1 MGLVYKVHDLE
12 LGQKVALKLINPDI
26 ATDEATISRFRNE
39 LKLARTISHK
49 NVCRMYDLGQQAGA
63 YYITMEYVP
72 GEDLKSFIRRSG
84 QLTVSKAV
92 AISSQICEGLA
103 EAHRCGVVHRDLK
116 PQNIMIDLEGNA
128 RIMDFGIARSSK
140 SGGLTGPG
148 AVVGTPEYMSPE
160 QVEGGQADARSDI
173 YSLGVILFEMLT
185 GRLPFTGDTPLV
197 IALKHVREAPPDP
210 NDGNALIPSELRSV
224 ILRCLNKAREE
235 RYQRAEDLLRAL
247 AAAGTGS
254 PAPGSTPEAG
264 RPGAGTSSG
273 RLANRPLPAWLIPMI
288 VAAIG
293 VAAVSMFV
301 LLRNRPPGEGP
312 PVSVPSSPWSNSVAV
327 LPFKDRSP
335 GRDQGGI
342 CDGMTEAIIVRLS
355 QVQDLKVTGA
365 NSVMHYKDTPKDVRQ
380 IGTELGVAH
389 VVDGTIQREENRVRI
404 TAQLLAR
411 DSRFVLWSR
420 EYDRELDSIFDLQDE
435 ISRAIAEALKVKLVT
450 RQGQSPGDE
459 RPASL
464 EAYEYFVKGMSYI
477 KSKYVLFFKEEDF
490 RTGVE
495 MFRNAIRLDPD
506 YSLAHYGLGWAY
518 EYHYQIT
525 GSAADA
531 EMVQQNV
538 ETAWR
543 LDPASALNNALLGYV
558 VYEYRHER
566 DRAFGLLRKAL
577 DINPN
582 AGDVNFLAGM
592 CYLYH
597 GLYQDGIRL
606 LKKAHEL
613 DPYNFWTPY
622 KLAYCYMY
630 SGEFEQADFYFNKYF
645 ELAPI
650 EPLVFPGK
658 SIALNLMM
666 KRVDKAEEMVA
677 KGERTSPGAEW
688 VRKFRAMLHAVRGER
703 DQTLALYRNSEV
715 YAILGLKDE
724 ALRELDGEIR
734 GSLAYPY
741 IFYQDL
747 LHVPFYYNLR
757 SDPRFQQ
764 LVQREKRLYDEALI
778 KYGGPAR

>member
-1 MGLVYKVHDLE
+1 
-12 LGQKVALKLINPDI
+12 
-26 ATDEATISRFRNE
+26 
-39 LKLARTISHK
+39 
-49 NVCRMYDLGQQAGA
+49 
-63 YYITMEYVP
+63 
-72 GEDLKSFIRRSG
+72 
-84 QLTVSKAV
+84 
-92 AISSQICEGLA
+92 
-103 EAHRCGVVHRDLK
+103 
-116 PQNIMIDLEGNA
+116 
-128 RIMDFGIARSSK
+128 
-140 SGGLTGPG
+140 
-148 AVVGTPEYMSPE
+148 
-160 QVEGGQADARSDI
+160 
-173 YSLGVILFEMLT
+173 
-185 GRLPFTGDTPLV
+185 
-197 IALKHVREAPPDP
+197 
-210 NDGNALIPSELRSV
+210 
-224 ILRCLNKAREE
+224 
-235 RYQRAEDLLRAL
+235 
-247 AAAGTGS
+247 
-254 PAPGSTPEAG
+254 
-264 RPGAGTSSG
+264 
-273 RLANRPLPAWLIPMI
+273 MI

-293 VAAVSMFV
+293 VVAVSMFV
-301 LLRNRPPGEGP
+301 LLWNRPPGEGP

-389 VVDGTIQREENRVRI
+389 VVDGTIQREENRIRI

-622 KLAYCYMY
+622 KLAYCYMC

-703 DQTLALYRNSEV
+703 DQALALYRNSEV

-747 LHVPFYYNLR
+747 LHVPFYDNLR